1 MQRIAIAPRPDY
13 KEKLE
18 ALSFEFHSLG
28 GCYWN
33 EGAYY
38 KFSMPQILKLEEVTN
53 ELFQMCLHAVQY
65 VIDKNLFDRFC
76 IEDALIPLIIRS
88 WENEEPSFY
97 GRFDFGYDGVNEP
110 KMLEF
115 NADTP
120 TSLYEA
126 SVVQWYWLQEVMKG
140 KDQFNSMHEK
150 LINYWKSC
158 LDYFNNEVVH
168 FACINHEIVEDFTT
182 VEYIRDTAYQAGI
195 NTKFI
200 YIEDIGW
207 DEARQMFV
215 DLEGQPIYN
224 IFKLYPWEWLM
235 GEEFGVN
242 IPKDVNQSKWIEPA
256 WKAILSNK
264 AILPILWELYPNHPN
279 LLECYFDE
287 PHGMTDYV
295 EKPIYS
301 REGANVTIYHN
312 EDVMEFADG
321 EYGDEGFV
329 YQKLFEIPNM
339 NGNYPIIG
347 SWVIGGESAGMGI
360 RESDGRITGN
370 LSRFVPHIID

>member
-1 MQRIAIAPRPDY
+1 MQRIGITPRLNY

-18 ALSFEFHSLG
+18 ALSFEFHSLDNI
-28 GCYWN
+28 YWN

-38 KFSMPQILKLEEVTN
+38 KFTLPQVNVIEKATN
-53 ELFQMCLHAVQY
+53 ELFDMCLKAVQY
-65 VIDKNLFDRFC
+65 VIDNDLFDKFY
-76 IEDALIPLIIRS
+76 IEPELIPLIIRS

-97 GRFDFGYDGVNEP
+97 GRFDFGYDGTNQP

-126 SVVQWYWLQEVMKG
+126 AVVQWFWLQEVMDG
-140 KDQFNSMHEK
+140 KDQFNSMHER

-168 FACINHEIVEDFTT
+168 FACIKESVEDFTT

-200 YIEDIGW
+200 YMDDIGW
-207 DEARQMFV
+207 DYDRNIFV
-215 DLEGQPIYN
+215 DQEGHPIQN
-224 IFKLYPWEWLM
+224 IFKLYPWEWIM
-235 GEEFGVN
+235 GEDFGKN
-242 IPKDVNQSKWIEPA
+242 IMLDVNQSKWIEPA

-264 AILPILWELYPNHPN
+264 AILPILWQLYPNHPN

-312 EDVMEFADG
+312 QDVMEFTDG
-321 EYGDEGFV
+321 EYGDEGFI
-329 YQKLFEIPNM
+329 YQQLFNIPNL
-339 NGNYPIIG
+339 NGNYPIVG